1 MQDCKEAPRGLHAS
15 GLLHGDLVKDS
26 ILITSE
32 GLKFIDFEHSSAPPG
47 NDLERWN
54 AMKEQELCSLEAA
67 LLDTSGKGRRWD

>member
-1 MQDCKEAPRGLHAS
+1 LEDCKEALGELHAS
-15 GLLHGDLVKDS
+15 GLLHGDLVKDN

-32 GLKFIDFEHSSAPPG
+32 GPKFIDFEDSTPQPC

-67 LLDTSGKGRRWD
+67 LLDSSGRGRPWD